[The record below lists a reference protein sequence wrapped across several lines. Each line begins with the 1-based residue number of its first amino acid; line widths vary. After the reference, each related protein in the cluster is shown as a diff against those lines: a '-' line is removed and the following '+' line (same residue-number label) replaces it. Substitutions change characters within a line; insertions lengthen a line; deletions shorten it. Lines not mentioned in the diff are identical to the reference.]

1 MFVLHR
7 STPLFAPA
15 NLPQKDK
22 YDQLWQSTVIA
33 LESQREQSELD
44 MAAVSTRL
52 TILADEMIFQKRMYQ
67 IQSFLLL
74 ITIGV
79 VIFSR
84 NSQLDKPLLKHMR
97 SRSTNLRM
105 IDTPPSSPLSM
116 RRGSDVEGVQF
127 ELSSPPPGDYAARDE
142 ESPNSEGRMRGSLTT
157 PNGTRTRR
165 SWAQFGPRLK
175 VEGKGKRWQR
185 LPSPLGS
192 AGDAGDEFEGE
203 RLDGLGLDGV
213 RSPES
218 RSPEV
223 GTISEASPVIEGIA
237 TPELSSEG
245 SEES

>member
-1 MFVLHR
+1 M
-7 STPLFAPA
+7 
-15 NLPQKDK
+15 QKDK

-33 LESQREQSELD
+33 LESQRDQSERD

-84 NSQLDKPLLKHMR
+84 NSQLDTPLLQHMR

-105 IDTPPSSPLSM
+105 LDTPPSSPLST

-127 ELSSPPPGDYAARDE
+127 ELSSPPPEDYAARDG
-142 ESPNSEGRMRGSLTT
+142 ESPNSMRGSPTT

-175 VEGKGKRWQR
+175 VENKGKRWQR

-192 AGDAGDEFEGE
+192 AGDAGDARDEGDEFEGE
-203 RLDGLGLDGV
+203 ERLVGLGLDGV
-213 RSPES
+213 RSPDES
-218 RSPEV
+218 GSSEV
-223 GTISEASPVIEGIA
+223 RVSSEASPVIEG

-245 SEES
+245 SEGSWEKVGGERDVRV

>member
-1 MFVLHR
+1 
-7 STPLFAPA
+7 
-15 NLPQKDK
+15 
-22 YDQLWQSTVIA
+22 
-33 LESQREQSELD
+33 

-74 ITIGV
+74 ITIGL

-84 NSQLDKPLLKHMR
+84 NSQLDTPLLQHMR

-105 IDTPPSSPLSM
+105 IDTPPSSPLSV
-116 RRGSDVEGVQF
+116 RRRSDIEGVQF
-127 ELSSPPPGDYAARDE
+127 ELSSPPLEDYPTRDE
-142 ESPNSEGRMRGSLTT
+142 ESLNPEGQIRGSPTT

-165 SWAQFGPRLK
+165 SWAQFGPRLE

-192 AGDAGDEFEGE
+192 AGDTGDEFEGGK
-203 RLDGLGLDGV
+203 RLAGLGLDGV
-213 RSPES
+213 RSPEQS
-218 RSPEV
+218 RSPEL
-223 GTISEASPVIEGIA
+223 GMGSEASPVIEGIA

>member
-1 MFVLHR
+1 MFVACR
-7 STPLFAPA
+7 PSTLCSPT
-15 NLPQKDK
+15 NLLQKDK

-33 LESQREQSELD
+33 LESQREQSERD

-84 NSQLDKPLLKHMR
+84 NSQLDTPLLQHMR

-105 IDTPPSSPLSM
+105 LDTPPSSPLS
-116 RRGSDVEGVQF
+116 RRRESDAEGVQF
-127 ELSSPPPGDYAARDE
+127 ELSSPPPEDYAAKD
-142 ESPNSEGRMRGSLTT
+142 ESPNSMRGSPTI

-175 VEGKGKRWQR
+175 VESKGKRWQR

-192 AGDAGDEFEGE
+192 AADAGDEFEGE
-203 RLDGLGLDGV
+203 ERLVGLGLDGV
-213 RSPES
+213 RSPDECRGS
-218 RSPEV
+218 EV
-223 GTISEASPVIEGIA
+223 RMGSEASPVIEGIA
-237 TPELSSEG
+237 TPDLSSEG